1 MQELGTRTLQ
11 AEGKAGA
18 KSLINW
24 KKFGMLLEGKKKRVG
39 HSDDEGQ
46 GKSGM

>member
-1 MQELGTRTLQ
+1 MQELGISTLQ

-24 KKFGMLLEGKKKRVG
+24 KKFGMLLEEKKKK
-39 HSDDEGQ
+39 E
-46 GKSGM
+46 